1 MRRLGAVI
9 RDAVRAG
16 LVALW
21 SVLAVTPCGAH
32 AAVVSGLNEA
42 LVPVAARS
50 ETARAEANRAALRQ
64 VLIKISG
71 DRKSVDSRP
80 ELLKDAGNYV
90 LQYQYREIP
99 AGEDMAAAEMLWVQ
113 FDEAAVRELLASAG
127 LPVWQASRPLVLVWA
142 ATEENG
148 TGTIS
153 SPDGQDPTTLAL
165 RQDMERRGLPL
176 ALPQVD
182 PSAAGAPTVADL
194 KQGDIAKLQQVSAP
208 YGAQELATAVI
219 TRAEGGAWR
228 GRFTLLRGEHGA
240 TWVAQGPTVEEVV
253 AQGVDQWADALAAPA
268 VAAGSATTTEAVD
281 LLVEGITN
289 TQQFGRVETYLR
301 TVPGVSQVRVSRL
314 EPGVITFRVI
324 AAGGLAVL
332 AQAIGSGQ
340 VLQPAAGGA
349 AGRYVLVELAP
360 PAATA
365 TPGQ

>member
-1 MRRLGAVI
+1 MRRLRAVI
-9 RDAVRAG
+9 RDAGLAC

-21 SVLAVTPCGAH
+21 TVVAIAPGAH
-32 AAVVSGLNEA
+32 AAVVSGLDEA
-42 LVPVAARS
+42 LVPVADRG

-64 VLIKISG
+64 VLIKIAG
-71 DRKSVDSRP
+71 DRKAVDSRP

-90 LQYQYREIP
+90 LQYQYRDVA
-99 AGEDMAAAEMLWVQ
+99 AGEATAAATLLWVQ
-113 FDEAAVRELLASAG
+113 FDEAAVRELLAKAG
-127 LPVWQASRPLVLVWA
+127 LPSWQANRPLVLVWA
-142 ATEENG
+142 ATEQDG

-153 SPDGQDPTTLAL
+153 ATDGQDPTTVAL
-165 RQDMERRGLPL
+165 RMHMERRGLPL

-182 PSAAGAPTVADL
+182 PAVADAPTVADL
-194 KQGDIAKLQQVSAP
+194 KQGDPARLQQASAP

-219 TRAEGGAWR
+219 TRADDGAWR

-281 LLVEGITN
+281 VQVEGISN

-301 TVPGVSQVRVSRL
+301 TVPGVSQVRVRRL
-314 EPGVITFRVI
+314 EPGLVTFRVI
-324 AAGGLAVL
+324 AAGGMAVL
-332 AQAIGSGQ
+332 AQGIGSGQ

-349 AGRYVLVELAP
+349 AGRFIFVEPAPAPAAAAP
-360 PAATA
+360 P
-365 TPGQ
+365 Q